1 MDQFTSFPTLGG
13 SKGLPLTDSFSKT
26 STNAPRLIESHMR
39 NHLISKLQHCREF
52 KTKHF
57 LFWYNV
63 GVALLLILIFGG
75 ILWWRSA
82 SKPTP
87 EELRC
92 RMIRDQTYVLD
103 KIKEYQIT
111 QQEIRES
118 KAATSSTNI
127 TNLPLPP
134 SADDILLF

>member
-1 MDQFTSFPTLGG
+1 MDPFTSFPTL
-13 SKGLPLTDSFSKT
+13 KGLPLTDTFSKANT
-26 STNAPRLIESHMR
+26 SNAPRLIESHMR

-63 GVALLLILIFGG
+63 GVALLLVLIFGG

-82 SKPTP
+82 SKPTH
-87 EELRC
+87 EEVRC
-92 RMIRDQTYVLD
+92 RMIREQTYVLD

-127 TNLPLPP
+127 THLPLPP